1 MLAPYPYTHEL
12 TPKQT
17 YIFIIGKEENLVN
30 TDRRLTM
37 EDKERRSKEY
47 LTEAEAAEFL
57 GVAARTLRDWRR
69 KGRVDGKGTKP
80 QRAYVRGR
88 HIYYAEDEL
97 DSWIREGSTDVD
109 DADVRMRKKKR

>member
-1 MLAPYPYTHEL
+1 
-12 TPKQT
+12 
-17 YIFIIGKEENLVN
+17 
-30 TDRRLTM
+30 M

-80 QRAYVRGR
+80 PRAYVRGR

-97 DSWIREGSTDVD
+97 DSWIREARPMLTMLTFVCGRRRDEA
-109 DADVRMRKKKR
+109 ADGLVGKIG